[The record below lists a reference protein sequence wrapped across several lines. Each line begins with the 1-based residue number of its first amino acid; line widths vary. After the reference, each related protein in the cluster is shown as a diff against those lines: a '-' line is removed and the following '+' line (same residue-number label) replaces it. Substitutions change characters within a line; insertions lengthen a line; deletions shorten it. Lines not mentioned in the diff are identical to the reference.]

1 MRSAGTPTSSRQ
13 MASASSSL
21 TWTVI
26 HSRSGSR
33 PRLAVTNSQAKAQA
47 SDLK

>member
-1 MRSAGTPTSSRQ
+1 MRSEGTPTSSRQ

-21 TWTVI
+21 TCTVT
-26 HSRSGSR
+26 HSLDASR
-33 PRLAVTNSQAKAQA
+33 PSTPVTNSQAKAQA